1 MQPRA
6 VPSTDTTAGDDSAPT
21 STRATELHPPDPEAP
36 AVASRAG
43 RHLIASLFAFSQFS
57 QTAWAL
63 RLGGWPRAD
72 IAASARRISATQF
85 VGHGRCICITSRT
98 ATTISTSAAQGA
110 AHEQSP
116 EQSTAGPGDTAA
128 FTNFQH
134 CRRASPIA
142 SVHRQRATRRP
153 SVDRDRYRVKAR
165 PPAGLA
171 LRDTAA
177 RQDER
182 FPDSS
187 RQSGRVLSAISDRG
201 MRRRRAIQLPRT
213 RSPTPRVRPTWA
225 AYGPAAT

>member
-36 AVASRAG
+36 AVSSRAG

-85 VGHGRCICITSRT
+85 VGHRRCICITSRT

-128 FTNFQH
+128 FTKHGASRPTNS
-134 CRRASPIA
+134 RADPLLLC
-142 SVHRQRATRRP
+142 VGNRL
-153 SVDRDRYRVKAR
+153 K
-165 PPAGLA
+165 
-171 LRDTAA
+171 
-177 RQDER
+177 
-182 FPDSS
+182 
-187 RQSGRVLSAISDRG
+187 RQSRARGRSATNRQCGSVIAHRIPALS
-201 MRRRRAIQLPRT
+201 
-213 RSPTPRVRPTWA
+213 
-225 AYGPAAT
+225 